1 MRRRDISGVLFGA
14 AAGTVLLP
22 KSSQAQASTYAHL
35 DIRRFGATPA
45 DSTDAFKAAFA
56 AAQAQG
62 GGEVYVPPGTWQIK
76 QPLALPFNTSLKG
89 EGRRVSLIKVDGA
102 FVGISVT
109 APQNDHASSQAHT
122 RIEGIGFVGTSAA
135 EGALHFARVNWIV
148 VRDCAFRD
156 FSLTTGFGIE
166 LLHCFNW
173 QVEHCYFEN
182 IAAYGVKLLSE
193 DVFENNK
200 WIRVGCNH
208 GTFGPNNDV
217 IGNNMGIFIGIAVEV
232 AQNVVITGN
241 NFEGSANGRKAV
253 DLRGSDG
260 VWICGN
266 YIEHWVDAA
275 ITGTSGWTNSR
286 LFVMENVIHARNTA
300 TCYLDNSAPNDN
312 VVFALNRFPDLRPD
326 QIAVNV
332 GSTTNF
338 CEFNNDSGVRPIT
351 ESYSRSCITA
361 RALQASVTWTPSAIA
376 SGAVIAVNVS
386 VPGAAVGDTCHAS
399 FDQLGANNV
408 MISSHVSAANT
419 VRVMLLNQEA
429 TPVGFAAGTLNVKVF
444 K

>member
-1 MRRRDISGVLFGA
+1 MRRRDISGVLFGT
-14 AAGTVLLP
+14 AAGAMLLP
-22 KSSQAQASTYAHL
+22 KSSEAQASTYPPL
-35 DIRRFGATPA
+35 DIRRYNPGPNDATA
-45 DSTDAFKAAFA
+45 AFNAAFA
-56 AAQAQG
+56 AAAAQG
-62 GGEVYVPPGTWQIK
+62 GGEVFVPAGTWTIK
-76 QPLALPFNTSLKG
+76 QALALPFNTSLKG
-89 EGRRVSLIKVDGA
+89 EGRLVSLIKIDGP
-102 FVGISVT
+102 FVGITVT
-109 APQNDHASSQAHT
+109 APQNDHVSSQAHT
-122 RIEGIGFVGTSAA
+122 RIEGIGFVGTTVA
-135 EGALHFARVNWIV
+135 EGALCFERVNWIV

-156 FSLTTGFGIE
+156 FSLSTGFGIE
-166 LLHCFNW
+166 MLHCFNW
-173 QVEHCYFEN
+173 QIEHCYFEN
-182 IAAYGVKLLSE
+182 IMAYGVKLLSE
-193 DVFENNK
+193 DVIENNAP
-200 WIRVGCNH
+200 IRVGCNH
-208 GTFGPNNDV
+208 GIFGPNNDV
-217 IGNNMGIFIGIAVEV
+217 NGNNMAIFIGIAVEV

-241 NFEGSANGRKAV
+241 NFEGSGSGRKAV

-275 ITGTSGWTNSR
+275 ITATSGWTNSR

-312 VVFALNRFPDLRPD
+312 VVFALNRFPDLRPE

-338 CEFNNDSGVRPIT
+338 CEFNNDSGVRSIT

-361 RALQASVTWTPSAIA
+361 RALQASVTWAPSVMV
-376 SGAVIAVNVS
+376 SGAVVAVNVN
-386 VPGAAVGDTCHAS
+386 VPGAAVGDTCLAS

-429 TPVGFAAGTLNVKVF
+429 TMVGYAAGTLNVKVF